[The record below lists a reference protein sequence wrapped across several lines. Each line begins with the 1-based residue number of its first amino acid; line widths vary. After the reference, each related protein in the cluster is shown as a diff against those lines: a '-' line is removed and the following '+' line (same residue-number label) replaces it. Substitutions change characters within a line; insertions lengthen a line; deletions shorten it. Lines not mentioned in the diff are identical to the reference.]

1 MITAVGRGMKNLDD
15 RMRFDEKNLFR
26 IRKMKGRWKGVKI
39 KSLSTDGFPPHPG
52 HRTNISKLPNK
63 LPLSA
68 LPPTYPH
75 SFKQNK
81 ASKLNHKQQYETE
94 KLLDRK
100 QGAKNRHSHYAV
112 T

>member
-1 MITAVGRGMKNLDD
+1 
-15 RMRFDEKNLFR
+15 MRFDEKNLFQNQEDE
-26 IRKMKGRWKGVKI
+26 RKVEGSEKI
-39 KSLSTDGFPPHPG
+39 KSLTQMVSTPHPG